1 MPDFSV
7 DDLDISPSDFLDAC
21 SSNEVNELISL
32 LIEDGYINS
41 ESILA
46 PGIGPDLSVEDEIF
60 VEALAKLSQS
70 RHRLTNEEEE
80 IIKSIAK
87 RL

>member
-1 MPDFSV
+1 MPGFSV
-7 DDLDISPSDFLDAC
+7 DDIDVSPSEFLDAC
-21 SSNEVNELISL
+21 SSDEVDELIHL
-32 LIEDGYINS
+32 LIEDGYINA
-41 ESILA
+41 ESVLA
-46 PGIGPDLSVEDEIF
+46 PGIGPDLSVDDEIF